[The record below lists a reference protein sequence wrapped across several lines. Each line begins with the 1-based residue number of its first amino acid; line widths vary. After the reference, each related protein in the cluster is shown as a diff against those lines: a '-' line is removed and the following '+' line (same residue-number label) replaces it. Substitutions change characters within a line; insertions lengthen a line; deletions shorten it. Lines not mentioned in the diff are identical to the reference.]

1 MIFMGLAL
9 ISAYGDGSND
19 RRLESNEVFSPTPDA
34 PSSSHP
40 RIEYRLQKMLEAV
53 ASPKGTA
60 QARPVQV
67 HVLLA
72 GPLTAETR
80 LAIEAL
86 GGKVEIER
94 GEHLQV
100 LLPLPRV
107 SELAALSQV
116 QYVRLPRRA
125 EPREENRLVPQS
137 IRSEGVQATFADQL
151 HSLGVTGKGV
161 RVAVLDRGFQGYQD
175 LLGVEL
181 PAEVTTKNF
190 NLGEGFEGTRHG
202 TAVTEILY
210 DMAPEVEFTLI
221 AVSTEL
227 EYMAALDWLRA
238 QGVSI
243 VSFSLG
249 FDNLGPLDGRSPVS
263 AAASRLFDEAD
274 ILFVAAAGN
283 EQQNYWSG
291 LFNDLDGNGAHDFNA
306 QDEGLGVQLRGG
318 DGVRV
323 ILNWDDWGEDPA
335 YPHADQDYDLYIFC
349 PGAVRFSPDN
359 ACASSR
365 NFQTGQLGQEP
376 LEQVFFA
383 APETGEYNIF
393 VVRGS
398 PGTGERLL
406 RLFVGGSQGEAFL
419 MEYQNTASTLVL
431 PSDGRSV
438 FAVGA
443 MDIGTQQLAP
453 ESSLGP
459 TWDDRIKPDIVAP
472 DGVTT
477 AALGAFF
484 GTSAATPHVAG
495 AGTLLKSQD
504 PNRSAQ
510 DLKLLLQQASTD
522 RAVGGKDNEYGSGTL
537 LLENF
542 VADERLSPLSGVW
555 WNPSQV
561 GHGFFFGIRNNRL
574 VATWY
579 TYDGVGNPF
588 WLLSAGSMAAGS
600 RYSGT
605 LHAFHGPP
613 LKSPLNTLFD
623 SSGST
628 VATNEIGSL
637 DIDFIHPGEASI
649 NIQLNGDSLISP
661 NTLSLKAQPFLAYP
675 AAAQS
680 PQVPYISK
688 YSGLWWNAEQSGH
701 GFFINIQESVLTAAW
716 YTYDDSQGEPVWILT
731 AGPMDSAATYS
742 GTAYRFTGPALM
754 SGANLADYFDET
766 GATVNGVASGALSIT
781 FTSNT
786 TAVVTIGNVLS
797 VNETLQLERF
807 NF

>member
-1 MIFMGLAL
+1 MGLTL
-9 ISAYGDGSND
+9 MPAYGDGGNG

-40 RIEYRLQKMLEAV
+40 HIEYRLQKMLEGA

-60 QARPVQV
+60 QIQPVQI
-67 HVLLA
+67 HILLA
-72 GPLTAETR
+72 EPLTEETR

-100 LLPLPRV
+100 SLPLMRV

-137 IRSEGVQATFADQL
+137 IRSEGVQVTFADQL
-151 HSLGVTGKGV
+151 HLLGVTGKGV

-175 LLGVEL
+175 LLGIEL
-181 PAEVTTKNF
+181 PLEVTTKNF

-210 DMAPEVEFTLI
+210 DMAPEAEFTLV

-249 FDNLGPLDGRSPVS
+249 FDNLGPLDGRSPIS
-263 AAASRLFDEAD
+263 AAASRLFDEAG

-291 LFNDLDGNGAHDFNA
+291 LFNDLDGNGAHDFSNE
-306 QDEGLGVQLRGG
+306 DEALSVQLREG
-318 DGVRV
+318 DEVRI

-335 YPHADQDYDLYIFC
+335 HPRAEQDYDLYIFC
-349 PGAVRFSPDN
+349 PGTVQFSSDN
-359 ACASSR
+359 ACVSSVGL
-365 NFQTGQLGQEP
+365 QTGLLGQEP
-376 LEQVFFA
+376 IEQVFFA
-383 APETGEYNIF
+383 APATGRYDIF
-393 VVRGS
+393 IVRGS
-398 PGTGERLL
+398 PGAGARLL
-406 RLFVGGSQGEAFL
+406 RLFVGGSQGEIFP
-419 MEYQNTASTLVL
+419 MEYQNTASTLVS

-443 MDIGTQQLAP
+443 VDIDSQQLTFT
-453 ESSLGP
+453 SSLGP
-459 TWDDRIKPDIVAP
+459 TWDGRVKPDIVAP

-484 GTSAATPHVAG
+484 GTSAATPYVAG
-495 AGTLLKSQD
+495 AGALLKSQE

-522 RAVGGKDNEYGSGTL
+522 RAAGGKDNEYGSGAL

-555 WNPSQV
+555 WNPSQD
-561 GHGFFFGIRNNRL
+561 GHGFFFGVRNDRL

-579 TYDGVGNPF
+579 TYDGAGNPF
-588 WLLSAGSMAAGS
+588 WLLSAGSMSATR

-605 LHAFHGPP
+605 LYAFHGPP

-628 VATNEIGSL
+628 VATNEVGSL

-649 NIQLNGDSLISP
+649 NIQLSGDSLIFP
-661 NTLSLKAQPFLAYP
+661 NTFSLKAQPFLAYP
-675 AAAQS
+675 AAAQN
-680 PQVPYISK
+680 PQVPYTSK
-688 YSGLWWNAEQSGH
+688 YNGLWWNAEQSGH

-731 AGPMDSAATYS
+731 AGSMDSAAAYS
-742 GTAYRFTGPALM
+742 GTAYRFSGPALM
-754 SGANLADYFDET
+754 PGANLADYFDET
-766 GATVNGVASGALSIT
+766 GSTVNGVASGTFSIT

-786 TAVVTIGNVLS
+786 TAVATIGNVLS